1 MINFILCD
9 DNAEIL
15 NNVKKIISMTMMKN
29 DYAYEI
35 YSFSEYDNSFYKIMN
50 ARMSNKIYILD
61 IETKRASGID
71 IARKIRVKDVN
82 SVIIFLTSHDELG
95 SVLLHDEIMFLTFIN
110 KLDDYPKRLTSS
122 INKAV
127 KVMGKNKILRFEH
140 HGTVFTLPEKDILY
154 ITRDGVERKIVIKT
168 DFSEFKLSKP
178 LVEMASLLGPD
189 FVYSY
194 RSCIVNKQRI
204 ISIDKRRKKITFDNG
219 EVCDLLSSK
228 YLKGVAE

>member
-15 NNVKKIISMTMMKN
+15 QGVKKVISNTMMKN
-29 DYAYEI
+29 DHAYEI
-35 YSFSEYDNSFYKIMN
+35 YSFLEYDKSFYKIMN

-61 IETKRASGID
+61 IETKHSSGID
-71 IARKIRVKDVN
+71 IARKIRVNDVN
-82 SVIIFLTSHDELG
+82 SIIIFLTSHDELG

-110 KLDDYPKRLTSS
+110 KLDNYPKRLVSS

-140 HGTVFTLPEKDILY
+140 HSTVFTLPEKDILY
-154 ITRDGVERKIVIKT
+154 ITRDGVERKIIIKT
-168 DFSEFKLSKP
+168 DFSEFRLSKP
-178 LVEMASLLGPD
+178 LVEMTSLLGPD

-204 ISIDKRRKKITFDNG
+204 VSIDKRRKKITFDNG

-228 YLKGVAE
+228 YLKGVVE

>member
-15 NNVKKIISMTMMKN
+15 NNVKKIIGMTMMKN

-35 YSFSEYDNSFYKIMN
+35 YSFSEYDNSFNKMMN

-61 IETKRASGID
+61 IETKHASGID

-127 KVMGKNKILRFEH
+127 KVIGKNKILRFEH

-154 ITRDGVERKIVIKT
+154 ITRDGVERKIIIKT

-178 LVEMASLLGPD
+178 LVEMASLLGPN
-189 FVYSY
+189 FAYSY

-228 YLKGVAE
+228 YLKEVIG